1 MIAEKLRKAVLQA
14 AMEGKLTNQDL
25 NDNSVVEILT
35 KIEMNKGIKFRVI
48 NEDEKPYSIPMNW
61 VWISHNDILEISGGS
76 QPPKSTFSELPKEN
90 YIRLYQIRDYGSNP
104 QPVYIPIETA
114 TKQTKKGDILLARYG
129 ASLGKVFYA
138 EEGAYNVAMAKV
150 IPLFKEDILYN
161 DFLFYY
167 YKSSQYQSLVLNNT
181 RSAQA
186 GFNKNDLNKLLIA
199 LPPIEEQ
206 KRIVEK
212 LEVLLA
218 EIDKLEQD
226 EKALKDLED
235 KFPERLKNSIL
246 QAAIQGRISNQS
258 IDKDNSYNHSGING
272 NKQITYEEN
281 DKTGLVVPTTWR
293 FYKLVDVSDVI
304 GGYAFKSSEYLK
316 SNIENGVRVIRI
328 SDFNN
333 DGLIDNSPVYY
344 NEDNKLSRYE
354 IRENDI
360 LLCMT
365 GGTVGKNTLVN
376 NIDKKLY
383 LNQRVAAIRNN
394 SPSLLN
400 TEYLHIVLNTP
411 YIQKI
416 INDSKNSTNDNISM
430 RQINNFIIPI
440 PPLKEQ
446 IEIINKIKKLSIN
459 IETM

>member
-14 AMEGKLTNQDL
+14 AMEGKLTEQLSDDGNAIEYITKYKIKKINDIADFPKIPKSWIYTNLGEIGIWKAGSTPLRSKTEYYQNGNIPWLKTGDL
-25 NDNSVVEILT
+25 NNGIIYDIPECITEKALNETSLKLNPVGSIL
-35 KIEMNKGIKFRVI
+35 MA
-48 NEDEKPYSIPMNW
+48 M
-61 VWISHNDILEISGGS
+61 
-76 QPPKSTFSELPKEN
+76 
-90 YIRLYQIRDYGSNP
+90 
-104 QPVYIPIETA
+104 
-114 TKQTKKGDILLARYG
+114 YG
-129 ASLGKVFYA
+129 ATIGKLGILGIEATTNQACIACITKDFV
-138 EEGAYNVAMAKV
+138 YNK
-150 IPLFKEDILYN
+150 
-161 DFLFYY
+161 FLFYY
-167 YKSSQYQSLVLNNT
+167 LYSEQDKFIKKGVGG
-181 RSAQA
+181 AQPNISREKIVA
-186 GFNKNDLNKLLIA
+186 TEFP

-226 EKALKDLED
+226 EIALKKLED
-235 KFPERLKNSIL
+235 KFPERLKSAIL

-272 NKQITYEEN
+272 NKQTTYEEI

-344 NEDNKLSRYE
+344 DEDNKLSRYE

>member
-1 MIAEKLRKAVLQA
+1 MIAERLRKAVLKA
-14 AMEGKLTNQDL
+14 AMEGKLTNQLL
-25 NDNSVVEILT
+25 NDSKTIITIDKKYAQIQQEQIPYTIPENWKWLRVKELFVIRNGFTPLRSNMDFWNSKDVPWFTVNDIRNQGRVITYTDQYISNLAVTDNKVVPKNSILLCCTASIGEYALT
-35 KIEMNKGIKFRVI
+35 KIDLTTNQQFNGMTIKDKYQEFIDIWFVYYWVQTIKEEM
-48 NEDEKPYSIPMNW
+48 
-61 VWISHNDILEISGGS
+61 ISKAG
-76 QPPKSTFSELPKEN
+76 KTTFPFLS
-90 YIRLYQIRDYGSNP
+90 
-104 QPVYIPIETA
+104 V
-114 TKQTKKGDILLARYG
+114 TK
-129 ASLGKVFYA
+129 LG
-138 EEGAYNVAMAKV
+138 
-150 IPLFKEDILYN
+150 
-161 DFLFYY
+161 DFL
-167 YKSSQYQSLVLNNT
+167 
-181 RSAQA
+181 
-186 GFNKNDLNKLLIA
+186 IP

-226 EKALKDLED
+226 EIALEKLED
-235 KFPERLKNSIL
+235 KFPERLKSAIL

-411 YIQKI
+411 YIQNI

>member
-1 MIAEKLRKAVLQA
+1 MIAERLRKAVLQA
-14 AMEGKLTNQDL
+14 AMEGKLTKQLDNDSSVYQLIKEVHKIDNDYLWEIPKKWAWVKFGDL
-25 NDNSVVEILT
+25 VDFKMGKTPERANLIYWGNDV
-35 KIEMNKGIKFRVI
+35 
-48 NEDEKPYSIPMNW
+48 P
-61 VWISHNDILEISGGS
+61 WISIADMNNQSFIMETKEKVSNSALESI
-76 QPPKSTFSELPKEN
+76 
-90 YIRLYQIRDYGSNP
+90 
-104 QPVYIPIETA
+104 
-114 TKQTKKGDILLARYG
+114 
-129 ASLGKVFYA
+129 
-138 EEGAYNVAMAKV
+138 
-150 IPLFKEDILYN
+150 FKEQISPKGTLIMSFKLTVGRTSILGIDALHNEAIISIFPKKEPDTQKKYLYFVLPEIANMGETKDAIKGKTLNSKSIYN
-161 DFLFYY
+161 
-167 YKSSQYQSLVLNNT
+167 
-181 RSAQA
+181 
-186 GFNKNDLNKLLIA
+186 LLIP

-218 EIDKLEQD
+218 EINKLEKD
-226 EKALKDLED
+226 EKALKKLED
-235 KFPERLKNSIL
+235 KFPERLKSAIL

-272 NKQITYEEN
+272 NKPITYEEN
-281 DKTGLVVPTTWR
+281 DKTGQVVPTTWR

-344 NEDNKLSRYE
+344 DEDNKLSRYE

>member
-129 ASLGKVFYA
+129 ASLGQVFYA

-167 YKSSQYQSLVLNNT
+167 YKSSQYQSLVLRNT

-226 EKALKDLED
+226 EKSLKELED
-235 KFPERLKNSIL
+235 KFPVRLKKSL
-246 QAAIQGRISNQS
+246 LKSAIGGNFSKTNLEYENKV
-258 IDKDNSYNHSGING
+258 DKLKYQNNESLNEVESLLGKINHNWIVTNL
-272 NKQITYEEN
+272 KQIA
-281 DKTGLVVPTTWR
+281 DISTGRKDANHAKQNGIYR
-293 FYKLVDVSDVI
+293 FYTCAKEYFMSDTFSFEGESLILPGNGANVGQVYRYSGKFEAYQRTYI
-304 GGYAFKSSEYLK
+304 IQLK
-316 SNIENGVRVIRI
+316 SN
-328 SDFNN
+328 FYQY
-333 DGLIDNSPVYY
+333 IDMN
-344 NEDNKLSRYE
+344 
-354 IRENDI
+354 
-360 LLCMT
+360 
-365 GGTVGKNTLVN
+365 
-376 NIDKKLY
+376 Y
-383 LNQRVAAIRNN
+383 L
-394 SPSLLN
+394 
-400 TEYLHIVLNTP
+400 EYLFHAYWGEYNKNKMFGSATP
-411 YIQKI
+411 YIKLG
-416 INDSKNSTNDNISM
+416 NLV
-430 RQINNFIIPI
+430 NFPVVI
-440 PPLKEQ
+440 PPIEEQ
-446 IEIINKIKKLSIN
+446 KRIVEKLDKLFAIDLLN
-459 IETM
+459 I